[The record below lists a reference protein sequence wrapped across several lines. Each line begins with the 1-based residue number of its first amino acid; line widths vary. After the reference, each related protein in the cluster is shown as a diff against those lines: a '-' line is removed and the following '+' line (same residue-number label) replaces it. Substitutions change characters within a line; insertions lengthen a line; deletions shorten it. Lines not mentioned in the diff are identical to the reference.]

1 MSDKNRKSSQFI
13 PSWPNSHAPKA
24 TPESTKTSSIHEES
38 LELVSFND
46 LQQGELYI
54 IKIKLIAIALFQGW
68 DDEMCCFSILR
79 TDLLEDLRWS
89 EARYLPENFDA
100 YLAFDYAGN
109 PPIHLWTKHL
119 RAVIPINWFN
129 IFEEARH
136 MQRQWNV
143 TFWDPPSI
151 VSESNNRRFYNL
163 IDTTVPENDEESAL
177 DEVIHTETKTE
188 QNDDDQQCDE
198 DDYLQDGT
206 VIGNEV
212 ALKENRYYTSQQKV
226 LPATSLLL
234 SESPISDVPADKTTP
249 AMRLQ
254 NQYNIKSAVTQQP
267 EKDLKQLQQQ
277 KQQQQQQTND
287 STIDSASI
295 VVRPEIKQRRSF
307 TSFFLKKKK
316 SKKSLNGTED
326 STTKKDTKR
335 KSAPTTPTLNEKHYT
350 KPSAI
355 ELSDTFE
362 KLTRELSKE
371 NKTPVLTASASSS
384 TKNHGSSSSSP
395 SPILKTPKNEEVT
408 NDVKVELF
416 DIDSYFDMQ
425 ATFAFLN
432 SSKTDTFALMDNKK
446 ASVTN

>member
-1 MSDKNRKSSQFI
+1 M
-13 PSWPNSHAPKA
+13 
-24 TPESTKTSSIHEES
+24 
-38 LELVSFND
+38 
-46 LQQGELYI
+46 
-54 IKIKLIAIALFQGW
+54 
-68 DDEMCCFSILR
+68 
-79 TDLLEDLRWS
+79 
-89 EARYLPENFDA
+89 PENFDA

-151 VSESNNRRFYNL
+151 VPESNNRRFYNL
-163 IDTTVPENDEESAL
+163 IDTAVPENDEESAL
-177 DEVIHTETKTE
+177 DEAVHTEAKTQQDE
-188 QNDDDQQCDE
+188 IEQQCDE

-212 ALKENRYYTSQQKV
+212 ALKENRYYSSQQKV

-234 SESPISDVPADKTTP
+234 PESPISDVPADKTTP

-254 NQYNIKSAVTQQP
+254 NQYNKKSAVTQQP
-267 EKDLKQLQQQ
+267 EKDLKQLQEQ
-277 KQQQQQQTND
+277 KQQQQQTND
-287 STIDSASI
+287 RNIDSASTKS
-295 VVRPEIKQRRSF
+295 RPEIKQRRSF

-316 SKKSLNGTED
+316 SKKSLNGAED
-326 STTKKDTKR
+326 SPAKKDTKR

-350 KPSAI
+350 KPSPI

-384 TKNHGSSSSSP
+384 TKNQGSSSSSP
-395 SPILKTPKNEEVT
+395 SPILKTPKNEEVA

-432 SSKTDTFALMDNKK
+432 NSKADTFALTDNKK
-446 ASVTN
+446 TSITN